1 MKRTALKSRRARRSG
16 AALLVAAIGALGPSV
31 SAPAEAQYRLRAD
44 AYVTASEPTAG
55 FVMLSSEA
63 RHRELIDADAVV
75 WLGTGDRRGDV
86 MVASIHG
93 REPHG
98 FGEARLGRM
107 LLTAG
112 GLRPVHLDGADVI
125 ARAPWGTSVE
135 AFGGMP
141 VVPELGAREFDWTV
155 GGRLAQRV
163 STYGTVGLSYLHM
176 RDRGSV
182 SFEEAGLDALVTPTK
197 WLDAAF
203 MGAFDLLGM
212 TLADARVSLAV
223 RFSKARIELYGVR
236 RAPSHLLPAT
246 SLFAALGDIPSQRAG
261 GTLFV
266 RAAPRLDLLGEG
278 AVESLAGELGA
289 KGLLRTTLRLD
300 DRGDG
305 ALGLE
310 LRTERVPSASWV
322 GVRGTARVPITRWML
337 ASTELEL
344 VVPEN
349 PGTRG
354 KVWPWGLVAMRFTPI
369 EKWELAGAVEAGASP
384 TALYAVSGLFRVSY
398 TFDTFGNRGTK

>member
-1 MKRTALKSRRARRSG
+1 MRRASR
-16 AALLVAAIGALGPSV
+16 AVLAAAIGASALGV
-31 SAPAEAQYRLRAD
+31 AGPAEAQYRLRAD
-44 AYVTASEPTAG
+44 AYYTAADPMAG
-55 FVMLSSEA
+55 LVVLSSET

-75 WLGTGDRRGDV
+75 WLGSGDRRGDV
-86 MVASIHG
+86 MVASVHG

-98 FGEARLGRM
+98 YGEARLGRM

-112 GLRPVHLDGADVI
+112 GLRPVHIDGADVI
-125 ARAPWGTSVE
+125 GRAPWGTSVE
-135 AFGGMP
+135 AFGGVP
-141 VVPELGAREFDWTV
+141 VVPELGEREFDWTV
-155 GGRLAQRV
+155 GGRLSQRV

-182 SFEEAGLDALVTPTK
+182 SYEEAGVDALVTPTK

-203 MGAFDLLGM
+203 MGAVDLLGM
-212 TLADARVSLAV
+212 TLADARVSLAT
-223 RFSKARIELYGVR
+223 RFSKARIELYAVR

-261 GTLFV
+261 GAVSL
-266 RAAPRLDLLGEG
+266 RPAPRLDILGEG

-289 KGLLRTTLRLD
+289 RGLLRTTLRLD

-310 LRTERVPSASWV
+310 LRTERVPAASWI
-322 GVRGTARVPITRWML
+322 GVRGTARIPITRWML

-354 KVWPWGLVAMRFTPI
+354 KVWPWGLVAMRFIPI
-369 EKWELAGAVEAGASP
+369 QRLELAGAIEAGASP

-398 TFDTFGNRGTK
+398 TFGTNGGTK